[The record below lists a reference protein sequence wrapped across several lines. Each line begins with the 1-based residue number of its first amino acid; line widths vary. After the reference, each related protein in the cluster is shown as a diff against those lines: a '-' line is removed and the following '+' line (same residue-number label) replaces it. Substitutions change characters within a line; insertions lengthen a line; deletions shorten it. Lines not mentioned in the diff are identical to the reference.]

1 MSSLSRLLY
10 LAFCL
15 SLLFLGSNSED
26 DDRTTYI
33 VYMGSHPKD
42 RVSTRAHHERMLGEA
57 IGSSFAP
64 RSLLHS
70 YKRSFNGFVAKL
82 TEDEVQKVSEMKGV
96 ISVFPNGKKQLHTTR
111 SWDFMGLS
119 QQVSR
124 VPSIESDIIVGV
136 LDTGIWPESPSFLD
150 EGYGRPPP
158 KWKGSCEASLNF
170 SCNNK
175 IIGARS
181 YRTSGSYVIG
191 DIQGPI
197 DSNGHGTHTA
207 STVAGGLVR
216 QASMLGLGTG
226 TARGGVP
233 SARIASYKI
242 CWSDGCPEADI
253 LAAFDDAIADGVD
266 IISLSVGGHT
276 PNNYFNDSIAIGAFH
291 AMKNGILTSMS
302 AGNDGWKP
310 FTIRNFSPWSLS
322 VAAST
327 TDRRFLSKVQL
338 GDGRSFNG
346 VTINTFD
353 LNGTQ
358 YPLVYAGNIPNVTA
372 GFNGSIS
379 RFCTRNSVD
388 RDLMK
393 GKIVLC
399 DHFVSP
405 KKTIFLKGA
414 IGIIMQDNNPKDLS
428 SPFPLPASHLGTQEG
443 ALISSY
449 ANLTSLPTAT
459 ILKSTEGKY
468 KETPFVA
475 SFSSRGPNPITPDIL
490 KPDLSGP
497 GVEILAAWSPLGPP
511 SGAKEDSRQ
520 LLFNIISGTSMACPH
535 ATAVAAYVKSF
546 HPSWSPAAL
555 KSALMTTAFPMRAD
569 LNPEAEFAYGSGH
582 INPLSAVNPGLIY
595 NATEIDYVRF
605 LCGQGYSTKL
615 VQQVSGDNSSCSRGD
630 FDLVFDLNYPSFALS
645 TPISTSISQ
654 VYRRRVTNVGSAN
667 STYNA
672 IVSGPSGLKITV
684 NPSVLSFN
692 ALGEELSFEVT
703 IEGSISRGI
712 ASGSLVWD
720 DGQHKVK
727 SPIVVFDPNTF

>member
-1 MSSLSRLLY
+1 MSSLSRLLF

-15 SLLFLGSNSED
+15 FRLFFNSNSED
-26 DDRTTYI
+26 DDKRTYI

-42 RVSTRAHHERMLGEA
+42 RVLTRSHHVRMLQET
-57 IGSSFAP
+57 IG
-64 RSLLHS
+64 
-70 YKRSFNGFVAKL
+70 
-82 TEDEVQKVSEMKGV
+82 
-96 ISVFPNGKKQLHTTR
+96 
-111 SWDFMGLS
+111 
-119 QQVSR
+119 SR
-124 VPSIESDIIVGV
+124 VPSVESDIIVGV
-136 LDTGIWPESPSFLD
+136 LDTGIWPESPSFHD
-150 EGYGRPPP
+150 EGYGLPPP

-181 YRTSGSYVIG
+181 YRTNGQYPVN
-191 DIQGPI
+191 DIQGPR

-216 QASMLGLGTG
+216 QASMLGLGSG

-242 CWSDGCPEADI
+242 CWSDDCSDADI

-266 IISLSVGGHT
+266 IISFSVGGHT
-276 PNNYFNDSIAIGAFH
+276 PKDYFNDSMAIGAFH
-291 AMKNGILTSMS
+291 AMKKGILTSMS
-302 AGNDGWKP
+302 AGNDGP
-310 FTIRNFSPWSLS
+310 QSFTIRNFSPWSLS

-327 TDRRFLSKVQL
+327 TNRSYLSGIQL

-358 YPLVYAGNIPNVTA
+358 YPLVYAGNIPNITG

-379 RFCTRNSVD
+379 RGSV
-388 RDLMK
+388 K

-399 DHFVSP
+399 DFFVSP
-405 KKTIFLKGA
+405 KNLGSLEGA
-414 IGIIMQDNNPKDLS
+414 IGIIMQDTNPKDLTF
-428 SPFPLPASHLGTQEG
+428 PFPLPASHLGTQEG

-468 KETPFVA
+468 KATPFVA

-497 GVEILAAWSPLGPP
+497 GVEILAAWSPIGPP
-511 SGAKEDSRQ
+511 SGAEEDSRQ
-520 LLFNIISGTSMACPH
+520 LLFNIISGTSMSCPH
-535 ATAVAAYVKSF
+535 ATAVAAYVKTF

-569 LNPEAEFAYGSGH
+569 LNPDAEFAYGSGH

-630 FDLVFDLNYPSFALS
+630 IDLVFDLNYPSFALS
-645 TPISTSISQ
+645 TSISTSISQ

-667 STYNA
+667 STYKA
-672 IVSGPSGLKITV
+672 IVSGPSGLNITV
-684 NPSVLSFN
+684 NPSVLSFK
-692 ALGEELSFEVT
+692 ALGEELSFELT
-703 IEGSISRGI
+703 IEGSISSSI
-712 ASGSLVWD
+712 ASASLVWD
-720 DGQHKVK
+720 DGKHKVK
-727 SPIVVFDPNTF
+727 SPIVVFDENTFIN